1 MTALVRYLL
10 VDVLRTQRWLPPLL
24 VHFAVLGM
32 LYASDAGP
40 PLPAYAGTCVLVY
53 PVSVWLTVVI
63 GTAEDPVRR
72 TVTVVTAGGWARAQ
86 AAVTALSVLAALGL
100 ALIAALAPVVTQP
113 RPYPPGTV
121 AQGFAALAVCALVGV
136 GVGVLCSRPVIT
148 QTGWSVLAATA
159 LVALVFLFGRTPP
172 VGNVLWSL
180 SHDDGVTSAL
190 TLSGVLAV
198 LFVAGATWLGT
209 AVGPRRG

>member
-10 VDVLRTQRWLPPLL
+10 ADVLRTQRWLPPLL
-24 VHFAVLGM
+24 LYAAALGM

-53 PVSVWLTVVI
+53 PVSAWLTVVI
-63 GTAEDPVRR
+63 ATAEDPVRR
-72 TVTVVTAGGWARAQ
+72 TITVVTAGGWARAQ
-86 AAVTALSVLAALGL
+86 AAVTALSVLGALGL
-100 ALIAALAPVVTQP
+100 ALVATLLPVVTQP
-113 RPYPPGTV
+113 RPYPLVTV
-121 AQGFAALAVCALVGV
+121 LEGFAALAVCALVGV
-136 GVGVLCSRPVIT
+136 AVGVLCGRPVIT
-148 QTGWSVLAATA
+148 QSGWSVLAATA
-159 LVALVFLFGRTPP
+159 LVVLVLQFGRTPP

-209 AVGPRRG
+209 AIGPRRG

>member
-10 VDVLRTQRWLPPLL
+10 VDVVRTQRWLPPLL
-24 VHFAVLGM
+24 LHAAVLGM

-40 PLPAYAGTCVLVY
+40 PLPAYAGTCVLLC
-53 PVSVWLTVVI
+53 PVAAWLTVI
-63 GTAEDPVRR
+63 ITTAEDPVRR
-72 TVTVVTAGGWARAQ
+72 TITVVTAGGWARAQ

-100 ALIAALAPVVTQP
+100 ALVTALVPVLTQP

-136 GVGVLCSRPVIT
+136 GVGVLCGRPVIT
-148 QTGWSVLAATA
+148 QAGWSVLAATA
-159 LVALVFLFGRTPP
+159 LVVLVFLFGRTPP
-172 VGNVLWSL
+172 VGNVLWAL
-180 SHDDGVTSAL
+180 SHHDGVTSAL
-190 TLSGVLAV
+190 TTSAVAAV

-209 AVGPRRG
+209 ALGPRRG

>member
-1 MTALVRYLL
+1 VTALVRYLL
-10 VDVLRTQRWLPPLL
+10 VDVLRTQRWLPPALL
-24 VHFAVLGM
+24 FAAVLGM

-53 PVSVWLTVVI
+53 PVSAWLTVVI
-63 GTAEDPVRR
+63 AAGEDPVRR
-72 TVTVVTAGGWARAQ
+72 TITAVTAGGWARTQ
-86 AAVTALSVLAALGL
+86 AAVTALSVLAALAV
-100 ALIAALAPVVTQP
+100 ALVATLVPVVTQS
-113 RPYPPGTV
+113 RSYPPGTV

-159 LVALVFLFGRTPP
+159 LVVLVFLFGRTPP
-172 VGNVLWSL
+172 VGNVLWAL

-190 TLSGVLAV
+190 AVSGVVAV
-198 LFVAGATWLGT
+198 LFVAGATWLGA

>member
-1 MTALVRYLL
+1 MTALVRYVLA
-10 VDVLRTQRWLPPLL
+10 DVLRTQRWLPPLL
-24 VHFAVLGM
+24 VHLAVLGM

-53 PVSVWLTVVI
+53 PMSVWLTVVI
-63 GTAEDPVRR
+63 STAEDPVRR
-72 TVTVVTAGGWARAQ
+72 TITVVTAGGWARAQ

-100 ALIAALAPVVTQP
+100 ALIAALVPVVTQP

-136 GVGVLCSRPVIT
+136 GVGVLCGRPVIT
-148 QTGWSVLAATA
+148 QPGWSVLAATA
-159 LVALVFLFGRTPP
+159 LVALVFLFGSTPP
-172 VGNVLWSL
+172 IGNVLWSL
-180 SHDDGVTSAL
+180 SHDNGVTSAL

-198 LFVAGATWLGT
+198 VFVAGATWLGT

>member
-10 VDVLRTQRWLPPLL
+10 ADVLRTQRWLPPLL
-24 VHFAVLGM
+24 LFAAVLGM
-32 LYASDAGP
+32 LNAADAGP

-53 PVSVWLTVVI
+53 PVSVWLTMVI
-63 GTAEDPVRR
+63 ATAEDPVRR
-72 TVTVVTAGGWARAQ
+72 TITVVAAGGWARAQ
-86 AAVTALSVLAALGL
+86 AAVAVLSVLGASGL
-100 ALIAALAPVVTQP
+100 ALVAAVVPVVTQS
-113 RPYPPGTV
+113 RPYPLGTV
-121 AQGFAALAVCALVGV
+121 LEGFAALSVCALVGV

-148 QTGWSVLAATA
+148 QVGWSVLAATA
-159 LVALVFLFGRTPP
+159 LVVLVFLFGRTPP

-190 TLSGVLAV
+190 ALSGVPAL
-198 LFVAGATWLGT
+198 LFVVGATWLAT

>member
-1 MTALVRYLL
+1 VTALVRYVLA
-10 VDVLRTQRWLPPLL
+10 DVLRTQRWLPPLL
-24 VHFAVLGM
+24 VHLAVLGM

-53 PVSVWLTVVI
+53 PMSVWLTVVI
-63 GTAEDPVRR
+63 STAEDPVRR
-72 TVTVVTAGGWARAQ
+72 TITVVTAGGWARAQ
-86 AAVTALSVLAALGL
+86 AAVTTLSVLAALGL
-100 ALIAALAPVVTQP
+100 ALIAALVPVVTQP

-136 GVGVLCSRPVIT
+136 GVGVLCGRPVIT
-148 QTGWSVLAATA
+148 QPGWSVLAATA
-159 LVALVFLFGRTPP
+159 LVALVFLFGSTPP
-172 VGNVLWSL
+172 IGNVLWSL
-180 SHDDGVTSAL
+180 SHDNGVTSAL

-198 LFVAGATWLGT
+198 VFVAGATWLGT

>member
-1 MTALVRYLL
+1 VTALVRYLL
-10 VDVLRTQRWLPPLL
+10 ADVLRTQRWLPPLL
-24 VHFAVLGM
+24 VHLAVLGM

-63 GTAEDPVRR
+63 STAEDPVRR
-72 TVTVVTAGGWARAQ
+72 TITVVTAGGWARAQ
-86 AAVTALSVLAALGL
+86 AAVTTLSVLAALGL
-100 ALIAALAPVVTQP
+100 ALIAALVPVVTQP

-136 GVGVLCSRPVIT
+136 GVGVLCGRPVIT
-148 QTGWSVLAATA
+148 QPGWSVLAATA
-159 LVALVFLFGRTPP
+159 LVALVFLFGSTPP
-172 VGNVLWSL
+172 IGNVLWSL
-180 SHDDGVTSAL
+180 SHDNGVTSAL

-198 LFVAGATWLGT
+198 VFVAGATWLGT

>member
-1 MTALVRYLL
+1 MTSLVRYLL

-24 VHFAVLGM
+24 LYVAVLGM

-63 GTAEDPVRR
+63 ATAEDPVRR
-72 TVTVVTAGGWARAQ
+72 TITVVTAGGWARAQ

-100 ALIAALAPVVTQP
+100 ALVAALVPVVTQS
-113 RPYPPGTV
+113 RPYPPATV
-121 AQGFAALAVCALVGV
+121 AEGFVALAVCALVGV
-136 GVGVLCSRPVIT
+136 GVGVLCGRPVIT
-148 QTGWSVLAATA
+148 QAGWSVLAATA
-159 LVALVFLFGRTPP
+159 LVVLVFLFGRTPP

-190 TLSGVLAV
+190 TISGVLAV
-198 LFVAGATWLGT
+198 LFVVGATWLGT